1 MTRVEAAFARAKA
14 ESRCALIPFLV
25 AGDPNAEVGEAILQ
39 AVAGSGADLIEL
51 GVPYS
56 DPFGDGPTIVAAS
69 QRALEAGATM
79 DSAIELAAKSPVPA
93 ILFTYANPVMRYG
106 IERLAERLA
115 AAGACG
121 AIIPDLP
128 LEETRSIA
136 PIFARHG
143 LVMPL
148 LVAPTTPPERARRI
162 VAESSGFV
170 YLVARLG
177 VTGAGDLLRTAELEA
192 RILQL
197 RAWTALPIAIGF
209 GISRP
214 GHVSA
219 MSRLA
224 DGVIVG
230 SALIDAYAAAPR
242 AEQARTAGAF
252 VAKLFASTEW
262 ERV

>member
-1 MTRVEAAFARAKA
+1 MTRVAEVFARARG

-25 AGDPNAEVGEAILQ
+25 AGDPNAEVSNAILQ
-39 AVAGSGADLIEL
+39 AVAESGADLIEL

-69 QRALEAGATM
+69 QRALEAGADM
-79 DSAIELAAKSPVPA
+79 DSAIELAAKSPVPV

-106 IERLAERLA
+106 VERLAERLA
-115 AAGACG
+115 AASACG
-121 AIIPDLP
+121 LIIPDLP
-128 LEETRSIA
+128 LEEARNIS
-136 PIFARHG
+136 PVLARHG

-177 VTGAGDLLRTAELEA
+177 VTGAGDRLRTAEIEA
-192 RILQL
+192 QILQL
-197 RAWTALPIAIGF
+197 RAWTTLPIAIGF
-209 GISRP
+209 GISQR

-219 MSRLA
+219 MNRLA

-230 SALIDAYAAAPR
+230 SALIDAYSVRTQP
-242 AEQARTAGAF
+242 EQARAAGAF
-252 VAKLFASTEW
+252 TAKLFAGTEW
-262 ERV
+262 ENV

>member
-1 MTRVEAAFARAKA
+1 MTRVEAIFARARA

-25 AGDPNAEVGEAILQ
+25 ADDPNAEVGEAILQ

-79 DSAIELAAKSPVPA
+79 DTAIDLAAKSPVPV

-106 IERLAERLA
+106 AERLAERLA

-148 LVAPTTPPERARRI
+148 LIAPTTPPERARRI

-177 VTGAGDLLRTAELEA
+177 VTGAGDRLRAEEVKA
-192 RILQL
+192 QILQL

-214 GHVSA
+214 DHVIA
-219 MSRLA
+219 MNRLA

-230 SALIDAYAAAPR
+230 SALIDAYAAQTK
-242 AEQARTAGAF
+242 AEQARVAGAF
-252 VAKLFASTEW
+252 VAKLFAGTEW
-262 ERV
+262 VGR